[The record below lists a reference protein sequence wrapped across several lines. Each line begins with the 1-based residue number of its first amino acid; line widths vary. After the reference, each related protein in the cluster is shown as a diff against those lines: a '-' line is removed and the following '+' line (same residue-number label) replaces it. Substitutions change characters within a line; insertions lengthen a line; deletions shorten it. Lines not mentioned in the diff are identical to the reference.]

1 MDDLFLN
8 LFSMLASSIRMATP
22 LIFAAMGGIL
32 AERSGTVDIGLEGKM
47 LASAFASASVASL
60 AQSLWLG
67 VAAGMGVAVLMS
79 LLHGVATIRY
89 RGDQVVSGL
98 ALNFLASG
106 LTLVLGQAWF
116 EQGGQTPMLA
126 DEQRF
131 TPIHLPG
138 AAYLADHVPVLGPF
152 YATVVSGHTILVYV
166 AFVLVGLMVF
176 LLGRTRFGLR
186 LRAVG
191 EEPNAVDTAGISVPR
206 LRYQAL
212 LGTGLLCGLAG
223 AYESMSQNAGFSR
236 EMTAGG
242 GYIALAA
249 MIFGKWRPVPAMLA
263 CLLFGLLSALEARL
277 QGQSLP
283 WIGELPTQVFQVL
296 PYVLTVVLLAGF
308 IGRAVPPKAIG
319 RPYVKER

>member
-1 MDDLFLN
+1 MEDLLLN
-8 LFSMLASSIRMATP
+8 LFSMLASTIRLATP

-47 LASAFASASVASL
+47 LVGAFAAATVASL
-60 AQSLWLG
+60 VQTPWLG
-67 VAAGMGVAVLMS
+67 LAAGMAVAVAMS

-89 RGDQVVSGL
+89 KGDHVVSGM

-116 EQGGQTPMLA
+116 EQGGQTPMLSN
-126 DEQRF
+126 EQRF
-131 TPIHLPG
+131 TPIFLPG
-138 AAYLADHVPVLGPF
+138 ADYLAANVPVLGPF
-152 YATVVSGHTILVYV
+152 YKTVLSGHTILVYL
-166 AFVLVGLMVF
+166 AFVVVAAMVF
-176 LLGRTRFGLR
+176 LLGHTRFGLR

-191 EEPNAVDTAGISVPR
+191 EEPNAVDTAGISVPL

-212 LGTGLLCGLAG
+212 IGTGLLCGMAG
-223 AYESMSQNAGFSR
+223 AYYSMSQNAAFAR

-249 MIFGKWRPVPAMLA
+249 MIFGKWRPVQAMLA
-263 CLLFGLLSALEARL
+263 CLLFGLLTALEARL

-283 WIGELPTQVFQVL
+283 WVGEVPTQVFQVL
-296 PYVLTVVLLAGF
+296 PYVLTVILLAGF
-308 IGRAVPPKAIG
+308 IGKAVPPKAAG